1 MVQIGGERIGSM
13 AVDITAVLER
23 VSVAAMRANSAINNF
38 ESREP

>member
-13 AVDITAVLER
+13 AVDITAVREGVLL
-23 VSVAAMRANSAINNF
+23 SALRANSAINNF